1 MFRIPGTAK
10 IHDGTTKMLLRAAMR
25 RLLPEETRTRIKKTG
40 WNAPSHIWFTGANL
54 AAVRDLVASRQF
66 RDRGIYVLPE
76 VERIIEEHV
85 EIVERGLATENHAM
99 FLWQLVNLEV
109 WLQAVERI

>member
-1 MFRIPGTAK
+1 
-10 IHDGTTKMLLRAAMR
+10 MLLRAAMR

-40 WNAPSHIWFTGANL
+40 WNVPSHIWFTGANL

-76 VERIIEEHV
+76 VEQIIEEHV
-85 EIVERGLATENHAM
+85 EIVERGLATENHRC
-99 FLWQLVNLEV
+99 FCGNSSISRFGCKLSSEF
-109 WLQAVERI
+109 E